1 MPAGRPRK
9 PTALHELQGTG
20 QASRMNPNEPTPSK
34 GLPDRPNWVDDDPVA
49 ASIYSEVTNYVHRMG
64 VATEVDGIAL
74 SLLSDQLSIYL
85 ELRKQIRE
93 EGTVITV
100 TGSQGQEKR
109 MPHPALAQLN
119 TTLGGVHKLLREY
132 GLTAASRP
140 NVSAIEEKEVSSFEE
155 FMDL

>member
-20 QASRMNPNEPTPSK
+20 QASRMNPNEPRLDK
-34 GLPDRPNWVDDDPVA
+34 QLPDRPQWVDEDPTA
-49 ASIYSEVTNYVHRMG
+49 AAIYNEVSTYVHRMG
-64 VATEVDGIAL
+64 VSTEVDGIAL

-85 ELRKQIRE
+85 ELRRQIRE

-100 TGSQGQEKR
+100 TGSQGQER
-109 MPHPALAQLN
+109 RVPHPALAQLN
-119 TTLGGVHKLLREY
+119 TTLAGVHKLLREY

-140 NVSAIEEKEVSSFEE
+140 NVSAIEEKDITSFEE